1 MKITTKKTEVLA
13 NESEQRNLIES
24 ALKEW
29 ARSRDITED
38 ITYNTK
44 HDVMCLRQAIEIQD
58 YDYICHVMGSHKD
71 MMLGISLAPLGV
83 ILSEEE
89 LDAVQKWSL
98 LHNQTMQTGCFSVF
112 DGDIFKLFYFH
123 SINFT
128 GAKHIET
135 VLIDNMFT
143 DAVSAYEEYG
153 AEYYELVQL
162 SQAHDFIEYSLLSHA
177 H

>member
-13 NESEQRNLIES
+13 NVSEQRNLIES

-29 ARSRDITED
+29 AKSRDITED

-44 HDVMCLRQAIEIQD
+44 HDVMCLRLAIEIQE
-58 YDYICHVMGSHKD
+58 YDYICHVMGSPRD
-71 MMLGISLAPLGV
+71 MMLGVSLAPLGA

-89 LDAVQKWSL
+89 LDAVQKWTL
-98 LHNQTMQTGCFSVF
+98 LRNQESQTGCFSVF
-112 DGDIFKLFYFH
+112 DGDIFKLFYFQ

-128 GAKHIET
+128 GAKNIET
-135 VLIDNMFT
+135 VLIENMFT
-143 DAVSAYEEYG
+143 DAMSAYEEYG

-162 SQAHDFIEYSLLSHA
+162 SQAHDFIEYSLLPHVQ
-177 H
+177 

>member
-1 MKITTKKTEVLA
+1 MKITTKKTKVLA
-13 NESEQRNLIES
+13 NEAAQRNLIET

-29 ARSRDITED
+29 AESRGFTEE

-44 HDVMCLRQAIEIQD
+44 HNVTFLKLEIEIQD
-58 YDYICHVMGSHKD
+58 YDYMCHVMGSHKD
-71 MMLGISLAPLGV
+71 MMLGVSLAPLGA

-89 LDAVQKWSL
+89 LDAVQKWTL
-98 LHNQTMQTGCFSVF
+98 LRNQESQTGFFSVF
-112 DGDIFKLFYFH
+112 DEDIFKLLYFQ

-143 DAVSAYEEYG
+143 DALSAYEEFG
-153 AEYYELVQL
+153 AEYYELVQ
-162 SQAHDFIEYSLLSHA
+162 
-177 H
+177 

>member
-13 NESEQRNLIES
+13 NETAQRNLIES

-29 ARSRDITED
+29 AKSRDISED

-44 HDVMCLRQAIEIQD
+44 HDVMCLRLAIEIQD
-58 YDYICHVMGSHKD
+58 YDYMCHVMGSHKD
-71 MMLGISLAPLGV
+71 MMLGVSLAPLGA

-89 LDAVQKWSL
+89 LDAVQKWTL
-98 LHNQTMQTGCFSVF
+98 LRNQESQTGFFSVF
-112 DGDIFKLFYFH
+112 DEDIFKLLYFQ

-135 VLIDNMFT
+135 VLIENMFT
-143 DAVSAYEEYG
+143 DAVSAYEEFG
-153 AEYYELVQL
+153 AEYYELVQ
-162 SQAHDFIEYSLLSHA
+162 
-177 H
+177 

>member
-13 NESEQRNLIES
+13 NESAQRNVIET

-29 ARSRDITED
+29 AKSRGFTEE
-38 ITYNTK
+38 ITYNSK
-44 HDVMCLRQAIEIQD
+44 HDVMCLRREIEIQD
-58 YDYICHVMGSHKD
+58 YDYICHVMGSPKD
-71 MMLGISLAPLGV
+71 MMLGVSLAPLGA

-89 LDAVQKWSL
+89 LEAVQKWTL
-98 LHNQTMQTGCFSVF
+98 LRNQDMQTGCFSVF
-112 DGDIFKLFYFH
+112 DGDIFKLFHFQ

-135 VLIDNMFT
+135 VLIENMFT

-153 AEYYELVQL
+153 AEYYKLVEWNETND
-162 SQAHDFIEYSLLSHA
+162 SID
-177 H
+177 